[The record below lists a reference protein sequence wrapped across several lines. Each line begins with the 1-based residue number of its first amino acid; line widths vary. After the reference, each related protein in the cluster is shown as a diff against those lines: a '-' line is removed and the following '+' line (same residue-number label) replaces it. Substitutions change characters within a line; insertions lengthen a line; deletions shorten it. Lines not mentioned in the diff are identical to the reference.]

1 MSAESTPLRIELL
14 CSPAA
19 RQIERLELT
28 LPAGATVI
36 EALRQAG
43 WLDEPAG
50 RVAAIWGR
58 HVEPDQ
64 PLRDGDRV
72 EWLRALTVDPKEARR
87 QRYRGH
93 SR

>member
-1 MSAESTPLRIELL
+1 MSAESPLLLRIELL
-14 CSPAA
+14 GSAGP
-19 RQIERLELT
+19 RQIERQSLT
-28 LPAGATVI
+28 LPAGATVV

-43 WLDEPAG
+43 WLDVPG

-58 HVEPDQ
+58 PVEPDQ

-93 SR
+93 GR